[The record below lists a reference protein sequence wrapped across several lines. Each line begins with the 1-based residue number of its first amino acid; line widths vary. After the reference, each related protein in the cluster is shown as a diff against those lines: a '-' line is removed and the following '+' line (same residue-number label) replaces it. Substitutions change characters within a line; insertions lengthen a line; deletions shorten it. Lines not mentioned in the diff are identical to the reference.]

1 MWHSFLA
8 LLTLITQ
15 YGVRLLIGGGFILAW
30 SPDPQEQAEVE
41 VEPDFEVQCEDQ
53 KADADTEGNFED
65 KKADLDRDR

>member
-1 MWHSFLA
+1 M
-8 LLTLITQ
+8 
-15 YGVRLLIGGGFILAW
+15 
-30 SPDPQEQAEVE
+30 E